1 MREIQSKKNLHMTL
15 QDRIEIQECLSKGM
29 SFKTIGKRID
39 KDPTTVSK
47 EVKLHT
53 QSHRSGYVKT
63 DDTCPKLLKAPY
75 VCNGCELKSKSC
87 CKYLRRVY
95 VAKKAQEE
103 YENLLVEA
111 RTGIPLNKEEFYETE
126 RIVSEAVRNGQHIY
140 QAVKS
145 NDLPVSC
152 ATVYRH
158 INKGY
163 YTISPI
169 DLPRAVK
176 FKQRKPKNQD
186 YVPHCLKKGR
196 TYEDFLEYTENNPD
210 LAKIQLDTVIGRIG
224 GKVIMTIHFVNVDFM
239 LGILLEN
246 KTAAEAASKISLF
259 KKKLNDQGFRFRD
272 VFPILLTD
280 NGGEFS
286 CVSSFENDAEGNLET
301 HMFFCSPNAP
311 YQKPHIEKNHT
322 LFRNIVPKGSSFDD
336 FTQETVNLIF
346 SHVNAVKRKQFNGKS
361 AYDLFTFSYSEKLAS
376 TLGISYIP
384 AKEVIQSPLLLK

>member
-1 MREIQSKKNLHMTL
+1 MP
-15 QDRIEIQECLSKGM
+15 
-29 SFKTIGKRID
+29 FKAIGKCID

-47 EVKLHT
+47 EVKLHA

-75 VCNGCELKSKSC
+75 VCNGCGLKSKSC

-126 RIVSEAVRNGQHIY
+126 RIVSEAVQNGQHIY

-169 DLPRAVK
+169 DFPRAVK

-186 YVPHCLKKGR
+186 YVPLCLKRGR
-196 TYEDFLEYTENNPD
+196 TYEDFLEYIENNPD
-210 LAKIQLDTVIGRIG
+210 LAQIELDTVIGRIG

-239 LGILLEN
+239 FGIISEIS
-246 KTAAEAASKISLF
+246 AS
-259 KKKLNDQGFRFRD
+259 
-272 VFPILLTD
+272 
-280 NGGEFS
+280 
-286 CVSSFENDAEGNLET
+286 GNR
-301 HMFFCSPNAP
+301 S
-311 YQKPHIEKNHT
+311 
-322 LFRNIVPKGSSFDD
+322 
-336 FTQETVNLIF
+336 
-346 SHVNAVKRKQFNGKS
+346 
-361 AYDLFTFSYSEKLAS
+361 
-376 TLGISYIP
+376 
-384 AKEVIQSPLLLK
+384 

>member
-15 QDRIEIQECLSKGM
+15 QNRIEIQECLSKGM
-29 SFKTIGKRID
+29 PFKAIGKRID

-47 EVKLHT
+47 EVKLHA

-75 VCNGCELKSKSC
+75 VCNGCGLKSKSC

-145 NDLPVSC
+145 NNLPVSC

-169 DLPRAVK
+169 NLPRAVK
-176 FKQRKPKNQD
+176 FKQKKPKNQD

-196 TYEDFLEYTENNPD
+196 TFEDFLEYIENNPD
-210 LAKIQLDTVIGRIG
+210 LAQIQLDTVIGRIG

-239 LGILLEN
+239 FGILSEIS
-246 KTAAEAASKISLF
+246 AS
-259 KKKLNDQGFRFRD
+259 
-272 VFPILLTD
+272 
-280 NGGEFS
+280 
-286 CVSSFENDAEGNLET
+286 
-301 HMFFCSPNAP
+301 
-311 YQKPHIEKNHT
+311 
-322 LFRNIVPKGSSFDD
+322 RNRS
-336 FTQETVNLIF
+336 
-346 SHVNAVKRKQFNGKS
+346 
-361 AYDLFTFSYSEKLAS
+361 
-376 TLGISYIP
+376 
-384 AKEVIQSPLLLK
+384 